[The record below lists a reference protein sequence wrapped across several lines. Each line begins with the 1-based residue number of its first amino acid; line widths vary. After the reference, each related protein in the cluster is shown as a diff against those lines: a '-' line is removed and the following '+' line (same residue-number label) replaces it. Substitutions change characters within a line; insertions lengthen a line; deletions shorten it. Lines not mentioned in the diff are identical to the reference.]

1 MRALSLPE
9 GVPAGV
15 EVWLLELDLDAPVT
29 EADWRVLSEDE
40 VVRAHRYWRHED
52 RLRAVAARAAL
63 RRLLGSRLRQPPESL
78 RFDMNSHGKPRLVA
92 DVGVEFNVAHSGRC
106 ALIAVGASPVLA
118 ALGVDIEQHHP
129 TIDFDALATH
139 ALTASE
145 RECLLARDDTERF
158 VADFFLRWAGKE
170 AVLKAVGVGIGE
182 HLQRISIQP
191 RADGGLDVQD
201 EKVEWPLLRAHV
213 LDVQPDYAAALAWQ
227 LKE

>member
-9 GVPAGV
+9 AVPAGV
-15 EVWLLELDLDAPVT
+15 EVWLLELDLDAPVP
-29 EADWRVLSEDE
+29 EADWRLLSDNEAA
-40 VVRAHRYWRHED
+40 RAHRYRRHED
-52 RLRAVAARAAL
+52 RLRAVATRAAL
-63 RRLLGSRLRQPPESL
+63 RRLLGERLDRPPASL
-78 RFDMNSHGKPRLVA
+78 SFDANLHGKPRLPI
-92 DVGVEFNVAHSGRC
+92 GTGIEFNVAHSGRC
-106 ALIAVGASPVLA
+106 ALIAVGVAPGLAS
-118 ALGVDIEQHHP
+118 LGVDVEQHHP
-129 TIDFDALATH
+129 AIDFDALAAH

-145 RECLLARDDTERF
+145 RECLPARDDTERF

-170 AVLKAVGVGIGE
+170 AVLKAVGVGISE
-182 HLQRISIQP
+182 NLQRISIQP